1 MNILKALE
9 SLSPKP
15 EAQKERNE
23 AGGAPEKATA
33 DDCDRPAAH
42 NKPAAPPANEMP
54 QNVMIGVLERHE
66 RISNRVRSAKKQ

>member
-15 EAQKERNE
+15 EEQKSRNE
-23 AGGAPEKATA
+23 ADGAQEKPASENR
-33 DDCDRPAAH
+33 DRPTAH
-42 NKPAAPPANEMP
+42 KQSAAPPANEMP